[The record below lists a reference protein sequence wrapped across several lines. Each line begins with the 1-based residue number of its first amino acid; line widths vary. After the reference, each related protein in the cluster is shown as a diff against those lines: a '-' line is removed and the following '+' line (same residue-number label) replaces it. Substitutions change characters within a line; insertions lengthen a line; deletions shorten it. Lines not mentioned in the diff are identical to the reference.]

1 MSSELVSGQGQGA
14 QASDNNA
21 PRLASTKFLCSGKMI
36 EIRDVWAD
44 NLEEEMANIRRL
56 VDKYPFVAMDTE
68 FPGVVARPVGSF
80 ASHTD
85 YHYQTLRCNV
95 DLLKIIQLGIT
106 FADERGEL
114 ADDCP
119 TWQFNFKFNLQE
131 DMYAQD
137 SIDLLTRSGID
148 FRHHEE
154 HGIEVDA
161 FGELLTSSGLVL
173 LDEVKW
179 ISFHSG
185 YDFGYLLKLLT
196 NAPLPAEEGAFFEL
210 LHTFFPSIYDVKYL
224 MASCD
229 SLKGGLNKL
238 AEDLDVERV
247 GPMHQA
253 GSDSL
258 LTASTFFKMRQVYF
272 DGAINDKFIGI
283 LYGLGAGSS
292 QLP

>member
-1 MSSELVSGQGQGA
+1 
-14 QASDNNA
+14 
-21 PRLASTKFLCSGKMI
+21 
-36 EIRDVWAD
+36 
-44 NLEEEMANIRRL
+44 MANIRRL
-56 VDKYPFVAMDTE
+56 VDKYPFVAMVRIVSRGIAGLPGQHRLPLRPALAQDGANDLNVYGSPHAHRLVQDTE

-161 FGELLTSSGLVL
+161 VRAGTDGLV
-173 LDEVKW
+173 VNRGRCV
-179 ISFHSG
+179 HSG
-185 YDFGYLLKLLT
+185 GIPHARLWWLVT
-196 NAPLPAEEGAFFEL
+196 N
-210 LHTFFPSIYDVKYL
+210 HNT
-224 MASCD
+224 
-229 SLKGGLNKL
+229 
-238 AEDLDVERV
+238 
-247 GPMHQA
+247 
-253 GSDSL
+253 
-258 LTASTFFKMRQVYF
+258 
-272 DGAINDKFIGI
+272 
-283 LYGLGAGSS
+283 
-292 QLP
+292 